1 MNFLNSMHDLYETI
15 TLHTNNMKIYYV
27 LILILIFILVSTFI
41 PYFVSFA
48 HLSHTPH
55 YNGGSNRDGMGK
67 YYPYM
72 ALDPE
77 YAAPDE
83 PTEITFSVQDF
94 DGNDVYDIET
104 MVEIYQESTG
114 ERVKGFPWT
123 VRDIGDFNLYY
134 VFPYSGS
141 YEIVLSVAND
151 DKMVNHNQ
159 LDAPR
164 SILSSIADC
173 NCQRVIF
180 NVSISDSWGLVRN
193 SLLVISILTPIIVLG
208 LVLGRTYLKRRR
220 QISVTGAVPEKETL
234 KYTIMLLAIAGGLVH
249 LAIFP
254 EHGSQQI
261 YYSVFLMAAAGAQ
274 VAYGILYILMNFTT
288 ESYSGN
294 NRNFILSQYKKRVA
308 LNLFGFIGTSVLIGL
323 YAYSVIVAPPL
334 SPDNK
339 AESIDIAGIMAK
351 SVEILL
357 VIGIIYLLVWEKRR
371 INKILVSPK

>member
-1 MNFLNSMHDLYETI
+1 MR
-15 TLHTNNMKIYYV
+15 IYCV
-27 LILILIFILVSTFI
+27 LISILIFILVSTFI
-41 PYFVSFA
+41 PNFISFA

-55 YNGGSNRDGMGK
+55 YNGGSNRDGIGK

-83 PTEITFSVQDF
+83 PTQITFSIQDF

-114 ERVKGFPWT
+114 ERVTGFPWT

-134 VFPYSGS
+134 VFPYPGS

-208 LVLGRTYLKRRR
+208 LVLGRTYLKRRK
-220 QISVTGAVPEKETL
+220 QTSVTGAVPEKETL
-234 KYTIMLLAIAGGLVH
+234 KYVIMLLAIAGGLVH

-254 EHGSQQI
+254 EHGSLQI

-274 VAYGILYILMNFTT
+274 VAYGILYILINFTT

-294 NRNFILSQYKKRVA
+294 NRNFILSQYRKRVA

-323 YAYSVIVAPPL
+323 YAYSVVVAPPL

-339 AESIDIAGIMAK
+339 AENIDIAGIMAK

>member
-1 MNFLNSMHDLYETI
+1 MIS
-15 TLHTNNMKIYYV
+15 
-27 LILILIFILVSTFI
+27 ILIFILVSTFI
-41 PYFVSFA
+41 PNFVSFA

-77 YAAPDE
+77 YAAADE
-83 PTEITFSVQDF
+83 PTQITFSVQDF

-134 VFPYSGS
+134 VFPYTGS

-151 DKMVNHNQ
+151 DKLVNHNQ

-180 NVSISDSWGLVRN
+180 NVTISDSWGLVRN

-208 LVLGRTYLKRRR
+208 LVLGRTYFKRRR
-220 QISVTGAVPEKETL
+220 KISVTGGVPEKETL
-234 KYTIMLLAIAGGLVH
+234 KYIIMLLAIAGGLVH

-288 ESYSGN
+288 EAYSGN
-294 NRNFILSQYKKRVA
+294 NRNLILSQYKKRVA

-323 YAYSVIVAPPL
+323 YAYSVVVAPPL

-351 SVEILL
+351 SLEILL

-371 INKILVSPK
+371 INEILVSPK

>member
-1 MNFLNSMHDLYETI
+1 
-15 TLHTNNMKIYYV
+15 MKIHYV
-27 LILILIFILVSTFI
+27 LISILIFILVSTFI
-41 PYFVSFA
+41 PNFVSFA

-83 PTEITFSVQDF
+83 PTQITFSVQDF

-134 VFPYSGS
+134 VFPYPGS

-220 QISVTGAVPEKETL
+220 QISVNDAAPEKETL
-234 KYTIMLLAIAGGLVH
+234 KYIIMLLAIAGGLIH

-254 EHGSQQI
+254 EHGSLQI

-274 VAYGILYILMNFTT
+274 VAYGILYILINFTT
-288 ESYSGN
+288 EAYSGN

-323 YAYSVIVAPPL
+323 YAYSVVVAPPL

-339 AESIDIAGIMAK
+339 AENIDIAGIMAK

>member
-1 MNFLNSMHDLYETI
+1 
-15 TLHTNNMKIYYV
+15 MKMQYV
-27 LILILIFILVSTFI
+27 LISILIFISLSTFI
-41 PYFVSFA
+41 PHFVSYA

-55 YNGGSNRDGMGK
+55 YNGGSNRDGIGK

-77 YAAPDE
+77 YAAPNE
-83 PTEITFSVQDF
+83 PTKITFSVQDF

-114 ERVKGFPWT
+114 KRVKGFPWT

-134 VFPYSGS
+134 VFPNPGG

-159 LDAPR
+159 LDVPR
-164 SILSSIADC
+164 SILSSISDC

-193 SLLVISILTPIIVLG
+193 FLLVVSILIPIIVLG
-208 LVLGRTYLKRRR
+208 LVLGRTYLKNRKEQSGSRMV
-220 QISVTGAVPEKETL
+220 SEKETL
-234 KYTIMLLAIAGGLVH
+234 KYVIMLLAIAGGLVH

-254 EHGSQQI
+254 EHGSLQI

-274 VAYGILYILMNFTT
+274 VAYGILYILINFTA

-294 NRNFILSQYKKRVA
+294 NRKFILNQYRKRVA
-308 LNLFGFIGTSVLIGL
+308 LNLFGLIGTSVLIGL

-339 AESIDIAGIMAK
+339 AENIDIAGIMAK

-357 VIGIIYLLVWEKRR
+357 VGGIVYLMRWEKKRVDE
-371 INKILVSPK
+371 ILVSPK

>member
-1 MNFLNSMHDLYETI
+1 
-15 TLHTNNMKIYYV
+15 MKIHVV
-27 LILILIFILVSTFI
+27 LISFLFFILISTFI
-41 PYFVSFA
+41 PHFISFA

-72 ALDPE
+72 ALVPD
-77 YAAPDE
+77 YATPNE
-83 PTEITFSVQDF
+83 PTQITFSIQDF
-94 DGNDVYDIET
+94 DGRDVYDIET

-123 VRDIGDFNLYY
+123 LRDIGDFNLYY
-134 VFPYSGS
+134 VFPHPGA

-151 DKMVNHNQ
+151 DKTVNHNQ
-159 LDAPR
+159 LDPPR
-164 SILSSIADC
+164 SILSSITDC

-180 NVSISDSWGLVRN
+180 NITISDSWGLVRN

-208 LVLGRTYLKRRR
+208 LVLGRTYLKRRN
-220 QISVTGAVPEKETL
+220 QTLGSIPEKETL
-234 KYTIMLLAIAGGLVH
+234 KYIIMLLAIAGGLVH

-254 EHGSQQI
+254 EHGSLQI

-274 VAYGILYILMNFTT
+274 VAYGILYILINFTGD
-288 ESYSGN
+288 SYSGN
-294 NRNFILSQYKKRVA
+294 SRKYILSQYKKRVA
-308 LNLFGFIGTSVLIGL
+308 LNLFGLIGTSVLIGL

-339 AESIDIAGIMAK
+339 AETIDIAGMMAK
-351 SVEILL
+351 SLEILL
-357 VIGIIYLLVWEKRR
+357 VIGIIYLLAWEKRKVK
-371 INKILVSPK
+371 KILVSAK

>member
-1 MNFLNSMHDLYETI
+1 
-15 TLHTNNMKIYYV
+15 MKIYYV
-27 LILILIFILVSTFI
+27 LISILIFILVSTFI
-41 PYFVSFA
+41 PNFVSFA

-77 YAAPDE
+77 YATPDQ
-83 PTEITFSVQDF
+83 PTQITFSVQDF

-104 MVEIYQESTG
+104 MVEIYQERTG

-180 NVSISDSWGLVRN
+180 NVTISDSWGLVRN

-208 LVLGRTYLKRRR
+208 LVLGRTYFKRRR
-220 QISVTGAVPEKETL
+220 KISVTGGVPEKETL
-234 KYTIMLLAIAGGLVH
+234 KYMIMLLAIAGGLVH

-288 ESYSGN
+288 EAYSGN

-308 LNLFGFIGTSVLIGL
+308 LNLFGLIGTSVLIGL
-323 YAYSVIVAPPL
+323 YAYSVVVAPPL

-351 SVEILL
+351 SLEILL

-371 INKILVSPK
+371 INRILVSPK

>member
-1 MNFLNSMHDLYETI
+1 
-15 TLHTNNMKIYYV
+15 MKVHYV
-27 LILILIFILVSTFI
+27 LISILIFILVSNLI
-41 PYFVSFA
+41 PNFVSFA

-55 YNGGSNRDGMGK
+55 YNGGSNRDGIGK

-77 YAAPDE
+77 YAAPDD
-83 PTEITFSVQDF
+83 PTQIIFSIQDF
-94 DGNDVYDIET
+94 DGNDVYNIET
-104 MVEIYQESTG
+104 MVEIYQENTG

-123 VRDIGDFNLYY
+123 VRDIGDFDLYY
-134 VFPYSGS
+134 VFPYPGS

-151 DKMVNHNQ
+151 DKMVNHNK

-193 SLLVISILTPIIVLG
+193 SLLVISILFPIIVLG
-208 LVLGRTYLKRRR
+208 LVLGMTYLKRRK
-220 QISVTGAVPEKETL
+220 QACVTAPVPEKQTL
-234 KYTIMLLAIAGGLVH
+234 KYIIMLLAIAGGLVH

-254 EHGSQQI
+254 EHGSLQI

-274 VAYGILYILMNFTT
+274 VAYGILYILINFSI
-288 ESYSGN
+288 EAYSGN
-294 NRNFILSQYKKRVA
+294 NRNLILSQYKKRVV
-308 LNLFGFIGTSVLIGL
+308 LNLFGFIGTCVLIGL
-323 YAYSVIVAPPL
+323 YAYSVVVAPPL

-351 SVEILL
+351 SVEIFL
-357 VIGIIYLLVWEKRR
+357 VIGIIYLLAWEKKR
-371 INKILVSPK
+371 INKILISPK

>member
-1 MNFLNSMHDLYETI
+1 MVSVLVFISLSTI
-15 TLHTNNMKIYYV
+15 ISHSISY
-27 LILILIFILVSTFI
+27 
-41 PYFVSFA
+41 A

-55 YNGGSNRDGMGK
+55 YNGGSNRDGIGK

-83 PTEITFSVQDF
+83 PTQITFSVQDF

-123 VRDIGDFNLYY
+123 VRDIGDFNIYY
-134 VFPYSGS
+134 VFPNPGG

-164 SILSSIADC
+164 SILSSISDC

-180 NVSISDSWGLVRN
+180 NVSISESWGLVRN
-193 SLLVISILTPIIVLG
+193 SLLVISILIPIIVLG
-208 LVLGRTYLKRRR
+208 LVLGKMYLNRRNE
-220 QISVTGAVPEKETL
+220 QSISKMIPEKETL
-234 KYTIMLLAIAGGLVH
+234 KYIVMLLAIAGGLVH

-274 VAYGILYILMNFTT
+274 VAYGIMYILINFAG
-288 ESYSGN
+288 ESYPGN
-294 NRNFILSQYKKRVA
+294 NRTFIINQYRKRVA

-339 AESIDIAGIMAK
+339 AENIDVAGIMAK
-351 SVEILL
+351 AVEILL
-357 VIGIIYLLVWEKRR
+357 VIGIIYLMKWEKKRVE
-371 INKILVSPK
+371 KILVSPK

>member
-1 MNFLNSMHDLYETI
+1 
-15 TLHTNNMKIYYV
+15 MKIHYV
-27 LILILIFILVSTFI
+27 LISILIFILVSTFI
-41 PYFVSFA
+41 PNFVSFA

-83 PTEITFSVQDF
+83 PTQITFSVQDF

-208 LVLGRTYLKRRR
+208 LVLGRTYLERRR

-234 KYTIMLLAIAGGLVH
+234 KYIIMLLAIAGGLVH

-254 EHGSQQI
+254 EHGSLQI

-274 VAYGILYILMNFTT
+274 VAYGILYMLMNFTT
-288 ESYSGN
+288 EAYSGN

-323 YAYSVIVAPPL
+323 YAYSVVVAPPL

-339 AESIDIAGIMAK
+339 AESIDIAGILAK
-351 SVEILL
+351 SLEILL

>member
-1 MNFLNSMHDLYETI
+1 MRIH
-15 TLHTNNMKIYYV
+15 YV
-27 LILILIFILVSTFI
+27 LISIIIFILVSTFI
-41 PYFVSFA
+41 SNFVSFA

-55 YNGGSNRDGMGK
+55 YNGGSNRDGIGK

-72 ALDPE
+72 ALGPE

-83 PTEITFSVQDF
+83 PTQITFSIQDF

-104 MVEIYQESTG
+104 MVEIYQSSTG

-123 VRDIGDFNLYY
+123 VRDIGDFNQYY
-134 VFPYSGS
+134 VFPHPGS
-141 YEIVLSVAND
+141 YAIVLSVAND

-193 SLLVISILTPIIVLG
+193 SLLVISILTPITVLG
-208 LVLGRTYLKRRR
+208 LVLGRTYFKKRK
-220 QISVTGAVPEKETL
+220 QTSVTGTVPEKETL
-234 KYTIMLLAIAGGLVH
+234 KYIIMLFAIAGGLVH

-254 EHGSQQI
+254 EHGSLQI

-274 VAYGILYILMNFTT
+274 VAYGILYILINFTT

-294 NRNFILSQYKKRVA
+294 NRNLILSQYRKRVA

-323 YAYSVIVAPPL
+323 YAYSVVVAPPL

-339 AESIDIAGIMAK
+339 AENIDIAGIMAK

-371 INKILVSPK
+371 IHKILVSPK

>member
-1 MNFLNSMHDLYETI
+1 
-15 TLHTNNMKIYYV
+15 MKIHVV
-27 LILILIFILVSTFI
+27 LISFFFFILISTFI
-41 PYFVSFA
+41 PQFVSFA

-72 ALDPE
+72 TLVPD
-77 YAAPDE
+77 YAAPNE
-83 PTEITFSVQDF
+83 PTQITFSVQDF
-94 DGNDVYDIET
+94 DGKDVYDIET

-114 ERVKGFPWT
+114 ERLKGFPWT
-123 VRDIGDFNLYY
+123 LRDIGDFNLYY
-134 VFPYSGS
+134 VFPYPGA

-159 LDAPR
+159 LDPPR
-164 SILSSIADC
+164 SILSSITDC

-180 NVSISDSWGLVRN
+180 NVTISDSWGLVRN
-193 SLLVISILTPIIVLG
+193 SLLVISILTPIMVLG
-208 LVLGRTYLKRRR
+208 LVLGRTYLKRRN
-220 QISVTGAVPEKETL
+220 QTLDPIPEKETL
-234 KYTIMLLAIAGGLVH
+234 KYIIMLLAIAGGLVH

-254 EHGSQQI
+254 EHGSLQI

-274 VAYGILYILMNFTT
+274 VAYGILYILINFTGN
-288 ESYSGN
+288 SYSGN
-294 NRNFILSQYKKRVA
+294 SRKYILSQYKKKVA
-308 LNLFGFIGTSVLIGL
+308 LNLFGLIGTSVLIGL

-339 AESIDIAGIMAK
+339 AENIDIAGIMAK
-351 SVEILL
+351 SLEILL

-371 INKILVSPK
+371 IKKILVSVK

>member
-1 MNFLNSMHDLYETI
+1 
-15 TLHTNNMKIYYV
+15 MKIHYV
-27 LILILIFILVSTFI
+27 LISILIFILGSTFI
-41 PYFVSFA
+41 PIFVSFA

-55 YNGGSNRDGMGK
+55 YNGGSNRDGIGK

-83 PTEITFSVQDF
+83 PTQITFSIQDF

-104 MVEIYQESTG
+104 MVEIYQGSTG

-123 VRDIGDFNLYY
+123 IRDIGDFNLYY
-134 VFPYSGS
+134 VFPYRGS

-159 LDAPR
+159 IDAPR

-208 LVLGRTYLKRRR
+208 LVLGRTYLKRRK
-220 QISVTGAVPEKETL
+220 QTSVIGTVPEKETL
-234 KYTIMLLAIAGGLVH
+234 KYVIMLLAIAGGLVH

-254 EHGSQQI
+254 EHGSLQI

-274 VAYGILYILMNFTT
+274 VAYGILYILINFTT
-288 ESYSGN
+288 ESYPGN
-294 NRNFILSQYKKRVA
+294 NRNFILDQYRKRVA
-308 LNLFGFIGTSVLIGL
+308 LNLFGFIGSAVLIGL
-323 YAYSVIVAPPL
+323 YAYSVVVAPPL

-339 AESIDIAGIMAK
+339 AENIDIAGIMAK

>member
-1 MNFLNSMHDLYETI
+1 
-15 TLHTNNMKIYYV
+15 MKIYYV
-27 LILILIFILVSTFI
+27 LISILIFILVSTFI
-41 PYFVSFA
+41 PNFVSFA

-77 YAAPDE
+77 YAAADE
-83 PTEITFSVQDF
+83 PTQITFSVQDF

-180 NVSISDSWGLVRN
+180 NVTISDSWGLVRN

-208 LVLGRTYLKRRR
+208 LVLGRTYFKRRR
-220 QISVTGAVPEKETL
+220 KISVTGGVPEKETL
-234 KYTIMLLAIAGGLVH
+234 KYIIMLLAIAGGLVH

-288 ESYSGN
+288 EAYSGN
-294 NRNFILSQYKKRVA
+294 NRNLILSQYKKRVA
-308 LNLFGFIGTSVLIGL
+308 LNLFGLIGTSVLIGL
-323 YAYSVIVAPPL
+323 YAYSVVVAPPL

-351 SVEILL
+351 SLEILL

-371 INKILVSPK
+371 INRILVSPK

>member
-1 MNFLNSMHDLYETI
+1 
-15 TLHTNNMKIYYV
+15 
-27 LILILIFILVSTFI
+27 
-41 PYFVSFA
+41 
-48 HLSHTPH
+48 
-55 YNGGSNRDGMGK
+55 
-67 YYPYM
+67 M

-83 PTEITFSVQDF
+83 PTQITFSIQDF

-104 MVEIYQESTG
+104 MVEIYQESTS

-134 VFPYSGS
+134 VFPYPGS

-164 SILSSIADC
+164 SILSSIAEC

-208 LVLGRTYLKRRR
+208 LVLGRTYLKRRK
-220 QISVTGAVPEKETL
+220 QTSVTGAVPEKETL
-234 KYTIMLLAIAGGLVH
+234 KYVIMLLAIAGGLVH

-254 EHGSQQI
+254 EHGSLQI

-274 VAYGILYILMNFTT
+274 VAYGILYILINFTT

-294 NRNFILSQYKKRVA
+294 NRNFILSQYRKRVA

-323 YAYSVIVAPPL
+323 YAYSVVVAPPL

-339 AESIDIAGIMAK
+339 AENIDIAGIMAK
-351 SVEILL
+351 SLEIFL

>member
-1 MNFLNSMHDLYETI
+1 
-15 TLHTNNMKIYYV
+15 MKMQYV
-27 LILILIFILVSTFI
+27 LISILIFISLSTFI
-41 PYFVSFA
+41 PHFVSYA
-48 HLSHTPH
+48 HLSHIPH
-55 YNGGSNRDGMGK
+55 YNGGSNRDGIGK

-77 YAAPDE
+77 YSAPDK
-83 PTEITFSVQDF
+83 PTQITFSVQDF

-134 VFPYSGS
+134 VFPNPGG

-164 SILSSIADC
+164 SILSSISDC

-193 SLLVISILTPIIVLG
+193 FLLVVSILIPIIVLG

-220 QISVTGAVPEKETL
+220 EQSGSRMVPEKETL
-234 KYTIMLLAIAGGLVH
+234 KYVIMLLAIAGGLVH

-254 EHGSQQI
+254 EHGSLQI

-274 VAYGILYILMNFTT
+274 VAYGILYILINFTA

-294 NRNFILSQYKKRVA
+294 DRNFILNQYRKRVA
-308 LNLFGFIGTSVLIGL
+308 LNLFGLIGTSVLIGL

-339 AESIDIAGIMAK
+339 AENIDIGGIMAK

-357 VIGIIYLLVWEKRR
+357 VVGIVYLMRWEKKRVD
-371 INKILVSPK
+371 KILVSAK

>member
-1 MNFLNSMHDLYETI
+1 
-15 TLHTNNMKIYYV
+15 
-27 LILILIFILVSTFI
+27 
-41 PYFVSFA
+41 
-48 HLSHTPH
+48 
-55 YNGGSNRDGMGK
+55 MGK

-83 PTEITFSVQDF
+83 PTQITFSVQDF

-134 VFPYSGS
+134 VFPYPGS

-220 QISVTGAVPEKETL
+220 QISVNDAAPEKETL
-234 KYTIMLLAIAGGLVH
+234 KYIIMLLAIAGGLIH

-254 EHGSQQI
+254 EHGSLQI

-274 VAYGILYILMNFTT
+274 VAYGILYILINFTT
-288 ESYSGN
+288 EAYSGN

-323 YAYSVIVAPPL
+323 YAYSVVVAPPL

-339 AESIDIAGIMAK
+339 AENIDIAGIMAK

>member
-1 MNFLNSMHDLYETI
+1 
-15 TLHTNNMKIYYV
+15 MKIHYV
-27 LILILIFILVSTFI
+27 LISILIFILVSTFI
-41 PYFVSFA
+41 PNFVSFA

-77 YAAPDE
+77 YAAAGE
-83 PTEITFSVQDF
+83 PTQITFSVQDF

-134 VFPYSGS
+134 VFPHSGS

-151 DKMVNHNQ
+151 DKLVNHNQ

-173 NCQRVIF
+173 NCQRVVF
-180 NVSISDSWGLVRN
+180 NVTISDSWGLIRN

-208 LVLGRTYLKRRR
+208 LVLGKTYLKRRR
-220 QISVTGAVPEKETL
+220 KISVTGAVPEKETL
-234 KYTIMLLAIAGGLVH
+234 KYIIMLLAIAGGLVH

-288 ESYSGN
+288 EAYSGN
-294 NRNFILSQYKKRVA
+294 NRNFILNQYKKRVA

-323 YAYSVIVAPPL
+323 YAYSVVVAPPL

-351 SVEILL
+351 SLEILL

-371 INKILVSPK
+371 INNILVSPK

>member
-1 MNFLNSMHDLYETI
+1 
-15 TLHTNNMKIYYV
+15 
-27 LILILIFILVSTFI
+27 
-41 PYFVSFA
+41 
-48 HLSHTPH
+48 
-55 YNGGSNRDGMGK
+55 
-67 YYPYM
+67 M

-77 YAAPDE
+77 YAAPNE
-83 PTEITFSVQDF
+83 PTQITFSVQDF
-94 DGNDVYDIET
+94 AGNDVYDIET

-114 ERVKGFPWT
+114 ERVKGYPWT
-123 VRDIGDFNLYY
+123 IRDIGDFNLYY
-134 VFPYSGS
+134 VFSNPGG
-141 YEIVLSVAND
+141 YEIVLSIAND
-151 DKMVNHNQ
+151 NKMVNHNQ

-164 SILSSIADC
+164 SILSSISDC

-180 NVSISDSWGLVRN
+180 NVSISDSWGAVRN
-193 SLLVISILTPIIVLG
+193 SLLAISILIPIIVLG
-208 LVLGRTYLKRRR
+208 LVLGRIYLKRRKEQSGS
-220 QISVTGAVPEKETL
+220 QIPEKETL
-234 KYTIMLLAIAGGLVH
+234 KYVIMLLAIAGGLVH

-274 VAYGILYILMNFTT
+274 LAYGILYILINFTS

-294 NRNFILSQYKKRVA
+294 NRNFILSQYRKRVA

-351 SVEILL
+351 AVEILL
-357 VIGIIYLLVWEKRR
+357 VVGIIYLIKWEKKRVE
-371 INKILVSPK
+371 KMLVSPK

>member
-1 MNFLNSMHDLYETI
+1 
-15 TLHTNNMKIYYV
+15 MKIQYLLASV
-27 LILILIFILVSTFI
+27 LIFISLSTFI
-41 PYFVSFA
+41 FYSVSYA

-55 YNGGSNRDGMGK
+55 YNGGSNRDGIGK

-83 PTEITFSVQDF
+83 PTQITFSVQDF

-134 VFPYSGS
+134 VFPNPGG

-159 LDAPR
+159 LDEPR
-164 SILSSIADC
+164 TILSNIADC

-180 NVSISDSWGLVRN
+180 NVSISESWGLVRN
-193 SLLVISILTPIIVLG
+193 SLLVISILIPIVVLG
-208 LVLGRTYLKRRR
+208 LVLGKMYLKRRNEQSTSR
-220 QISVTGAVPEKETL
+220 MIPEKETL
-234 KYTIMLLAIAGGLVH
+234 KYIIMLLAIAGGLVH

-261 YYSVFLMAAAGAQ
+261 YYSIFLMAAAGAQ
-274 VAYGILYILMNFTT
+274 VAYGILYILINFTA
-288 ESYSGN
+288 ESYSSN
-294 NRNFILSQYKKRVA
+294 NRNFVLNQYRKRVA
-308 LNLFGFIGTSVLIGL
+308 LNLFGFFGTAVLIGL

-339 AESIDIAGIMAK
+339 AENIDIAGIMAK
-351 SVEILL
+351 AVEILL
-357 VIGIIYLLVWEKRR
+357 VIGIIYLIRWEKKRVD
-371 INKILVSPK
+371 KILVSTK

>member
-1 MNFLNSMHDLYETI
+1 
-15 TLHTNNMKIYYV
+15 MKIHYV
-27 LILILIFILVSTFI
+27 LISILIFILVSTFI
-41 PYFVSFA
+41 PNFVSFA

-83 PTEITFSVQDF
+83 PTQITFSVQDF

-173 NCQRVIF
+173 NCQRVIQF
-180 NVSISDSWGLVRN
+180 FY
-193 SLLVISILTPIIVLG
+193 LG
-208 LVLGRTYLKRRR
+208 FV
-220 QISVTGAVPEKETL
+220 
-234 KYTIMLLAIAGGLVH
+234 
-249 LAIFP
+249 
-254 EHGSQQI
+254 
-261 YYSVFLMAAAGAQ
+261 
-274 VAYGILYILMNFTT
+274 
-288 ESYSGN
+288 
-294 NRNFILSQYKKRVA
+294 
-308 LNLFGFIGTSVLIGL
+308 GTS
-323 YAYSVIVAPPL
+323 
-334 SPDNK
+334 
-339 AESIDIAGIMAK
+339 
-351 SVEILL
+351 
-357 VIGIIYLLVWEKRR
+357 
-371 INKILVSPK
+371 

>member
-1 MNFLNSMHDLYETI
+1 
-15 TLHTNNMKIYYV
+15 MKIHYV
-27 LILILIFILVSTFI
+27 LISILIFILVSTFI
-41 PYFVSFA
+41 PNFVSFA

-77 YAAPDE
+77 YAAADE
-83 PTEITFSVQDF
+83 PTQITFSVQDF

-151 DKMVNHNQ
+151 DKLVNHNQ

-180 NVSISDSWGLVRN
+180 NVTISDSWGLVRN

-208 LVLGRTYLKRRR
+208 LVLGRTYFKRRK
-220 QISVTGAVPEKETL
+220 ISVTGGVPEKETL
-234 KYTIMLLAIAGGLVH
+234 KYIIMLLAIAGGLVH

-288 ESYSGN
+288 EAYSGN
-294 NRNFILSQYKKRVA
+294 NRNLILSQYKKRVA
-308 LNLFGFIGTSVLIGL
+308 LNLFGLIGTSVLIGL
-323 YAYSVIVAPPL
+323 YAYSVVVAPPL

-351 SVEILL
+351 SLEILL
-357 VIGIIYLLVWEKRR
+357 VIGITYLLVWEKRR
-371 INKILVSPK
+371 INRILVSPK

>member
-1 MNFLNSMHDLYETI
+1 
-15 TLHTNNMKIYYV
+15 MKIHYV
-27 LILILIFILVSTFI
+27 LITILIFILVSTFI
-41 PYFVSFA
+41 PNFVSFA

-77 YAAPDE
+77 YAAADE
-83 PTEITFSVQDF
+83 PTQITFSVQDF

-151 DKMVNHNQ
+151 DKLVNHNQ

-180 NVSISDSWGLVRN
+180 NVTISDSWGLVRN

-208 LVLGRTYLKRRR
+208 LVLGRTYFKRRR
-220 QISVTGAVPEKETL
+220 KISVTGGVPEKETL
-234 KYTIMLLAIAGGLVH
+234 KYIIMLLAIAGGLVH

-288 ESYSGN
+288 EAYSGN

-308 LNLFGFIGTSVLIGL
+308 LNLFGLIGTSVLIGL
-323 YAYSVIVAPPL
+323 YAYSVVVAPPL

-351 SVEILL
+351 SLEILL

-371 INKILVSPK
+371 INRILVSPK

>member
-1 MNFLNSMHDLYETI
+1 
-15 TLHTNNMKIYYV
+15 
-27 LILILIFILVSTFI
+27 
-41 PYFVSFA
+41 
-48 HLSHTPH
+48 
-55 YNGGSNRDGMGK
+55 MGK

-83 PTEITFSVQDF
+83 PTQITFSVQDF

-114 ERVKGFPWT
+114 KRVKGFPWT
-123 VRDIGDFNLYY
+123 VRDIGDFSLYH
-134 VFPYSGS
+134 VFPNPGG

-164 SILSSIADC
+164 SILSSISDC

-180 NVSISDSWGLVRN
+180 NVSISESWGLVRN
-193 SLLVISILTPIIVLG
+193 SLLVVSILIPIVVLG
-208 LVLGRTYLKRRR
+208 LVLGRTYMKSRREQSGSR
-220 QISVTGAVPEKETL
+220 MVPEKETL
-234 KYTIMLLAIAGGLVH
+234 KYVIMLLAIAGGLVH

-254 EHGSQQI
+254 EHGSLQI
-261 YYSVFLMAAAGAQ
+261 YYSIFLMAAAGAQ
-274 VAYGILYILMNFTT
+274 VAYGILYILINFTA

-294 NRNFILSQYKKRVA
+294 NRNFILSQYRKRVA
-308 LNLFGFIGTSVLIGL
+308 LNLFGLIGTSVLIGL

-339 AESIDIAGIMAK
+339 AENIDIAGIMAK
-351 SVEILL
+351 SVEVLL
-357 VIGIIYLLVWEKRR
+357 VVGIIYLIRWEKKRLDE
-371 INKILVSPK
+371 ILVSPK

>member
-1 MNFLNSMHDLYETI
+1 MRIH
-15 TLHTNNMKIYYV
+15 YV
-27 LILILIFILVSTFI
+27 LISILVFILVSTYI
-41 PYFVSFA
+41 PNIVSFA

-77 YAAPDE
+77 YATPDQ
-83 PTEITFSVQDF
+83 PTQITFSVQDF

-164 SILSSIADC
+164 SILSSRADC

-180 NVSISDSWGLVRN
+180 NVTISDSWGLVRN
-193 SLLVISILTPIIVLG
+193 SLLVISILIPIIVLG
-208 LVLGRTYLKRRR
+208 LVLGRTHQKRRR

-234 KYTIMLLAIAGGLVH
+234 KYIIMLLAIAGGLVH

-254 EHGSQQI
+254 EHGSLQI

-288 ESYSGN
+288 EAYAGN

-308 LNLFGFIGTSVLIGL
+308 LNLFGLIGTSVLIGL
-323 YAYSVIVAPPL
+323 YAYSVVVAPPL

-371 INKILVSPK
+371 INRILVSPE